1 MKRFFTYYISIV
13 LILTVFQKVHC
24 QINQDSLFN
33 VAIVN
38 DYDNAKKA
46 IEISDQLYELN
57 ANDLSKQIDALLL
70 KSNAYT
76 SLRDYEKSL
85 EYALE
90 AEKLSSH
97 LRSDFVH
104 LKVLASVAVR
114 YHELGVNDKTL
125 KLLDRIDLLANQIDD
140 KFYTFCD
147 G

>member
-1 MKRFFTYYISIV
+1 MLPAQRVST
-13 LILTVFQKVHC
+13 
-24 QINQDSLFN
+24 LFP
-33 VAIVN
+33 
-38 DYDNAKKA
+38 YTTLFR
-46 IEISDQLYELN
+46 S
-57 ANDLSKQIDALLL
+57 
-70 KSNAYT
+70 AYT

-104 LKVLASVAVR
+104 LKVLAGVAVR

-125 KLLDRIDLLANQIDD
+125 KLLDRIDLLSYQIDD
-140 KFYTFCD
+140 KEIGRASCRE

>member
-38 DYDNAKKA
+38 VYDNPKKA

-85 EYALE
+85 ECFG
-90 AEKLSSH
+90 S
-97 LRSDFVH
+97 R
-104 LKVLASVAVR
+104 
-114 YHELGVNDKTL
+114 KT
-125 KLLDRIDLLANQIDD
+125 
-140 KFYTFCD
+140 KFPSKE
-147 G
+147 